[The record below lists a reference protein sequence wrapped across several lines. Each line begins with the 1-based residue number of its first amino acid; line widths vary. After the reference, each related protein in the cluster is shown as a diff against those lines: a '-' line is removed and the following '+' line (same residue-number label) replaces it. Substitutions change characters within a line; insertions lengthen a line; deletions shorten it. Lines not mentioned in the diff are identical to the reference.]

1 MSFLAAIFHIISYKH
16 LLCGDDMKNI
26 RLVQRDYIIFNEI
39 FRWKIITGKHICNLT
54 GFTGQRACNQRLYK
68 LKNAGF
74 ITRQKVLYGFPG
86 IYKLTSKAKKLIAVP
101 NYKEQIRL
109 EQVFHDSKVLD
120 TAIYFHHKYHI
131 PFSDIATEK
140 QLHSKDGFSNRKHRP
155 DFIFSLDR
163 KTNCVEVE
171 LTPKSKQR
179 LEKNVLENFQNYHLQ
194 YWIIPDF
201 KTKIYTNL
209 SELQRGYPNIEI
221 IELGEI
227 N

>member
-1 MSFLAAIFHIISYKH
+1 M
-16 LLCGDDMKNI
+16 
-26 RLVQRDYIIFNEI
+26 
-39 FRWKIITGKHICNLT
+39 
-54 GFTGQRACNQRLYK
+54 
-68 LKNAGF
+68 
-74 ITRQKVLYGFPG
+74 
-86 IYKLTSKAKKLIAVP
+86 IAVP

>member
-1 MSFLAAIFHIISYKH
+1 
-16 LLCGDDMKNI
+16 MKNI

-68 LKNAGF
+68 LKTAGF